1 MPVLLV
7 VSRKGGVGK
16 TTTCVHLAE
25 AWAADREVVLI
36 DADGQQQSAQWL
48 NNWAA
53 IGQGSPGTRRL
64 PSALSI
70 VGIPD
75 GKTANIRKV
84 ISGGGLVIIDAP
96 GGASAEMVQRRGG
109 LYELADAVLIPSAA
123 SIADAA
129 EVVPTAREV
138 AALAPHLPAAV
149 ALVGVRARSLRV
161 VSEIREALERQKLVV
176 LASQVR
182 DSAQIERSFGQ
193 PTSLVGREQYAVLAA
208 ELLGSLGW

>member
-48 NNWAA
+48 SNWAA
-53 IGQGSPGTRRL
+53 IHQVSPGTRRL
-64 PSALSI
+64 PSSLSI

-75 GKTANIRKV
+75 GRTANIRKV
-84 ISGGGLVIIDAP
+84 ISGGGLVIIDSP
-96 GGASAEMVQRRGG
+96 GGASVEMVRRRGG

-149 ALVGVRARSLRV
+149 ALVGVRARAEAT
-161 VSEIREALERQKLVV
+161 VSEIREALERKSLVV

-182 DSAQIERSFGQ
+182 DSAQIERSFGR
-193 PTSLVGREQYAVLAA
+193 PTSLVGREQYAPLAA